1 MQFLFPQV
9 LYGLLALAIPL
20 IIHLFQLRKFKP
32 EPFTNVVL
40 LKKLIISSR
49 KSSKLKKW
57 LSLITRLLIISSLV
71 LAFAQPYVPHPEQK
85 SQEKQISIFLDNSYS
100 MSLNGEL
107 TSLLNQAKEE
117 ILEVLPE
124 SETYSLSTHNESFKN
139 LRAEDLKSLIY
150 DINYTNNPLDL
161 NSILTK
167 TESLF
172 SSSSQNTENE
182 LIILS
187 DFQNLNSTDSLLLE
201 ESYSYNFV
209 KYNAQEKLNFSID
222 TAYLETSADEN
233 ALKFLISSSEKTSQS
248 LPVSIYNDNR
258 LLSKFSLDFDNT
270 SEKTYSIN
278 LEEDEVLNG
287 RIRIEDNGLSY
298 DNELFFSI
306 QQPDPISVLAI
317 SQNVSSYLDKI
328 FNSDR
333 FSYEQTTLNTLE
345 YEDINAAD
353 VVILNELNQFPNA
366 LRIALV
372 NYVESG
378 KVLCIIPNQ
387 SINLSNYNILFR
399 ALNLEPFNKLNTSTT
414 KMTNI
419 NFDHPIFNAVFTET
433 IENFDYPSFESY
445 YQSTNPEKALSFS
458 NNMPLL
464 EARDNIF
471 RFNAAIEGNSNFK
484 QSPLIVLSFYNMAI
498 QAQNKQKLY
507 LKNGDNLKLKLLDD
521 LNQDEVLEV
530 SKQDFS
536 FIPRQDINGRE
547 VKLSFREYPEEA
559 GHYAVKTPK
568 QDTLSILAYNSNR
581 KESQLNYLDL
591 DKLDNVNTYDSF
603 TNYAQSYYER
613 YSIESLWKWFVGL
626 ALIFMIIE
634 LLLLRF
640 IK

>member
-1 MQFLFPQV
+1 MRFLYPQV

-57 LSLITRLLIISSLV
+57 LSLMTRLLIISSLV
-71 LAFAQPYVPHPEQK
+71 LAFAQPYFPHPEQK
-85 SQEKQISIFLDNSYS
+85 SQKKQISIFLDNSYS

-150 DINYTNNPLDL
+150 DIHYTNNPLDL

-172 SSSSQNTENE
+172 NSSSQNTENE

-187 DFQNLNSTDSLLLE
+187 DFQNLNNPDSLILDE
-201 ESYSYNFV
+201 PYNYHFV
-209 KYNAQEKLNFSID
+209 KYNAQEKLNYSID

-248 LPVSIYNDNR
+248 LPVSIYNGKR

-328 FNSDR
+328 FNRDR

-372 NYVESG
+372 NYVESS
-378 KVLCIIPNQ
+378 KILCIIPNK

-399 ALNLEPFNKLNTSTT
+399 ALNLKPFNKMNTSTA

-419 NFDHPIFNAVFTET
+419 NFDHPIFKAVFTET

-445 YQSTNPEKALSFS
+445 YISTNPEKALSFS
-458 NNMPLL
+458 NDRPFL
-464 EARDNIF
+464 ETRDNIF
-471 RFNAAIEGNSNFK
+471 RFNAAIEANSNFK

-507 LKNGDNLKLKLLDD
+507 LENGDDLKLKLLDD
-521 LNQDEVLEV
+521 LNQDDVLEV
-530 SKQDFS
+530 SKKDFS

-568 QDTLSILAYNSNR
+568 QDTLSILAYNLNR

-603 TNYAQSYYER
+603 TNYTQSYYER

>member
-201 ESYSYNFV
+201 KSYSYNFV

>member
-1 MQFLFPQV
+1 MQFLYPQV
-9 LYGLLALAIPL
+9 LYGLFALAIPL

-40 LKKLIISSR
+40 LKTLVISSR

-71 LAFAQPYVPHPEQK
+71 LAFAQPYFPHPEKKTQ
-85 SQEKQISIFLDNSYS
+85 QKQISIFLDNSFS
-100 MSLNGEL
+100 MSLNGEA

-124 SETYSLSTHNESFKN
+124 NETYNLATHHESFKN

-172 SSSSQNTENE
+172 NSSSLNTENE

-187 DFQNLNSTDSLLLE
+187 DFQNLNNTDSLKLKE
-201 ESYSYNFV
+201 AYNYHFV
-209 KYNAQEKLNFSID
+209 KYNAQEKINFSID
-222 TAYLETSADEN
+222 TAFLETSADEN
-233 ALKFLISSSEKTSQS
+233 TLKFKISCSEKTSQS
-248 LPVSIYNDNR
+248 LPVSIYNDKR
-258 LLSKFSLDFDNT
+258 LLGKFSLDFDDN
-270 SEKTYSIN
+270 SDKTYSIS
-278 LEEDEVLNG
+278 LEEEEILNG
-287 RIRIEDNGLSY
+287 RITIEDKGLSY

-306 QQPDPISVLAI
+306 QQPDPINVLVI
-317 SQNVSSYLDKI
+317 SENVSTYLDKI
-328 FNSDR
+328 FNTER
-333 FSYEQTTLNTLE
+333 FNYKQTTLNKLE
-345 YEDINAAD
+345 YEAINTAD

-366 LRIALV
+366 LRIAAE
-372 NYVESG
+372 NYVETT
-378 KVLCIIPNQ
+378 KVLIIIPGNDI
-387 SINLSNYNILFR
+387 SPSNYNILFKQLGLKPF
-399 ALNLEPFNKLNTSTT
+399 AGLNESSLKL
-414 KMTNI
+414 TNI
-419 NFDHPIFNAVFTET
+419 NFDHPIFEDVFTEN

-445 YQSTNPEKALSFS
+445 YQSSNPEKALSFS
-458 NNMPLL
+458 NNLPLL
-464 EARDNIF
+464 ESDGNIF

-484 QSPLIVLSFYNMAI
+484 QSPLIVLSFYNMAL

-507 LKNGDNLKLKLLDD
+507 LENGDDFKLKLVDN
-521 LNQDEVLEV
+521 LNQDDVFKV
-530 SKQDFS
+530 SKKDFS
-536 FIPRQDINGRE
+536 FIPRQDINGKE
-547 VKLSFREYPEEA
+547 VKLSFREYPEDA

-568 QDTLSILAYNSNR
+568 QDTLSILAFNPNR
-581 KESQLNYLDL
+581 KESQLNYLEIN
-591 DKLDNVNTYDSF
+591 KLDNINSYASF
-603 TNYAQSYYER
+603 SKYTQSFYES
-613 YSIESLWKWFVGL
+613 YTIESLWKWFVVL